1 MQDKNFMKFIKIHQ
15 IKFGFRNNILNAK
28 EMLKW
33 PLLLCLSLLCHVL
46 LYNQV
51 NKQDLYQLS
60 EGKRVLNHVG
70 HKYYTLH
77 LMNSQMIVYN
87 NGYKNGE
94 WHHV

>member
-51 NKQDLYQLS
+51 NKQDLY
-60 EGKRVLNHVG
+60 
-70 HKYYTLH
+70 
-77 LMNSQMIVYN
+77 
-87 NGYKNGE
+87 
-94 WHHV
+94 